1 MNLRRL
7 WAVTRKE
14 LQHILRDRQSF
25 ILVFF
30 TPLALLLIMAYA
42 VTVEIRHVPVAVLD
56 QDRSGASRTFYERI
70 FAGDDLDLYAQA
82 DSLAEIEDLFM
93 RGRIKAALVIGPG
106 FSEQLYS
113 MQGMPLQVI
122 IDGTE
127 PESGGFALDHIGRR
141 AEEVVNEILTRQL
154 QARGLTLETLHPI
167 DLRVRAWF
175 NPSLRSRVDIVPGL
189 ISMVLG
195 LPALS
200 VALAIAREREH
211 GTLEQLMATPVA
223 RLELLAGKMLPY
235 IAVGLANVI
244 IIPLFS
250 IWWFDIPFHGNFL
263 LFLFLSL
270 LFLFAILSMG
280 VVVGV
285 FIRTQAAALA
295 ASFLLI
301 FFPGFFLTGI
311 FFPLASMPEIMRME
325 GMALPGTHYAIITRS
340 QFLTGVGLEV
350 LWPYAIFLVVL
361 GLAFTAL
368 AALFFRKKLA

>member
-1 MNLRRL
+1 LNLRRL
-7 WAVTRKE
+7 WSVTRKE

-30 TPLALLLIMAYA
+30 TPLFLLLVMAYA
-42 VTVEIRHVPVAVLD
+42 LTVEINHVPVAVLD
-56 QDRSGASRTFYERI
+56 EDRSGTSRTFYERI
-70 FAGDDLDLYAQA
+70 FAGEDLDLYRLVESM
-82 DSLAEIEDLFM
+82 DEIEHLFM
-93 RGRIKAALVIGPG
+93 TGQIKAALVIGSG
-106 FSEQLYS
+106 FSDQIYS
-113 MQGMPLQVI
+113 LQGMPLQVI

-141 AEEVVNEILTRQL
+141 AEEVVNEILTTQM
-154 QARGLTLETLHPI
+154 QAMGLTLETLYPI

-189 ISMVLG
+189 ISMVMG

-211 GTLEQLMATPVA
+211 GTLEQLMATPVS
-223 RLELLAGKMLPY
+223 RLELLMGKMLPY

-244 IIPLFS
+244 IIPIFA
-250 IWWFDIPFHGNFL
+250 IWWFHIPFNGNFL
-263 LFLFLSL
+263 VFLFLSL

-311 FFPLASMPEIMRME
+311 FFPLAAMPEIMRME
-325 GMALPGTHYAIITRS
+325 GMALPGTHYAIITRA
-340 QFLTGVGLEV
+340 QFLTGVGLDV
-350 LWPYAIFLVVL
+350 LWPYGVFMVFLGV
-361 GLAFTAL
+361 AFTAV
-368 AALFFRKKLA
+368 AALFFKKKLA

>member
-1 MNLRRL
+1 VSVRRL

-14 LQHILRDRQSF
+14 LQHILRDRQTF
-25 ILVFF
+25 ILVLF
-30 TPLALLLIMAYA
+30 TPLFLLLLMAYSI
-42 VTVEIRHVPVAVLD
+42 TVEIENVPVGVLD
-56 QDRSGASRTFYERI
+56 YDRTGSSRAFYEKI
-70 FAGDDLDLYAQA
+70 FAGDDLDFYR
-82 DSLAEIEDLFM
+82 LAKSMGEIDQLFM
-93 RGRIKAALVIGPG
+93 RGKIKAALIIGAG
-106 FSEQLYS
+106 FTRQLES
-113 MQGMPLQVI
+113 LQGLPLQVI

-127 PESGGFALDHIGRR
+127 PESGGFALDHIGWRS
-141 AEEVVNEILTRQL
+141 EEAVNDILSVQL
-154 QARGLTLETLHPI
+154 EALGLQLDTLHPI

-175 NPSLRSRVDIVPGL
+175 NPSLRSRVDIIPGL
-189 ISMVLG
+189 ISMVMG

-223 RLELLAGKMLPY
+223 QVELLAGKMIPY

-250 IWWFDIPFHGNFL
+250 IWWFDIPFQGSFP
-263 LFLFLSL
+263 LFFFLSI

-301 FFPGFFLTGI
+301 FFPAFFLTGI

-325 GMALPGTHYAIITRS
+325 GMALPGTHYAIITRGI
-340 QFLTGVGLEV
+340 FLTGAGLDV
-350 LWPYAIFLVVL
+350 LWPYGVFLVVL
-361 GLAFTAL
+361 GSAFTAV
-368 AALFFRKKLA
+368 AALFFKKKLA